1 MSDDEQGGV
10 PEDQPETAENSEETP
25 ESVGGDEAETE
36 TGAETETEAGAGTAD
51 DAGESPEA
59 SADDAAAGSDDGAE
73 ADPDATAALAA
84 AQAAVADALGG
95 DLSGA
100 SDGEVDAAQAA
111 ASTEQDIEAM
121 MAAAM
126 AEEAGGEPSGFP
138 MPSFDPAAPAADSAE
153 MQLLGDVNVDVRIE
167 LGRTRMLV
175 EDVLR
180 LGEGAV
186 VELEKLAGDP
196 VDVYVNG
203 RHVAKGEVLVLN
215 ESFCVRVNEVLEP
228 VTTASAENG

>member
-1 MSDDEQGGV
+1 MSEEEQGGI
-10 PEDQPETAENSEETP
+10 PEESAETP
-25 ESVGGDEAETE
+25 ENNETPV
-36 TGAETETEAGAGTAD
+36 TPDPVD
-51 DAGESPEA
+51 DAVSSPDQAPADVPESSA
-59 SADDAAAGSDDGAE
+59 SGDASGDSEMEPDAA
-73 ADPDATAALAA
+73 AALAA
-84 AQAAVADALGG
+84 AQAAVADAIGG
-95 DLSGA
+95 DLAGA
-100 SDGEVDAAQAA
+100 EPGDVAGAQESVEATA
-111 ASTEQDIEAM
+111 DDLEAM
-121 MAAAM
+121 MAQAM
-126 AEEAGGEPSGFP
+126 AEEGLGPEGEAGGQPGAQPTGFA
-138 MPSFDPAAPAADSAE
+138 MPSFSPSSPAADSAE

-196 VDVYVNG
+196 VDVFVNG

-228 VTTASAENG
+228 VTIEAAEDS

>member
-1 MSDDEQGGV
+1 M
-10 PEDQPETAENSEETP
+10 
-25 ESVGGDEAETE
+25 GGDL
-36 TGAETETEAGAGTAD
+36 TGAD
-51 DAGESPEA
+51 DASVDE
-59 SADDAAAGSDDGAE
+59 
-73 ADPDATAALAA
+73 
-84 AQAAVADALGG
+84 AQANA
-95 DLSGA
+95 
-100 SDGEVDAAQAA
+100 E
-111 ASTEQDIEAM
+111 STNDDIEAM
-121 MAAAM
+121 MAQAM
-126 AEEAGGEPSGFP
+126 AEEGV
-138 MPSFDPAAPAADSAE
+138 DPAVQNAPQPTGFAMPAFTPAGPSADSAE

-228 VTTASAENG
+228 VTINSAEDT